1 MTGRRRYLRQWFWA
15 ALGVLLVAVLSGC
28 TVIGGSP
35 QSANNPQADNSRL
48 IWNLF
53 VPIFWLSVVV
63 FVIVEG
69 ILLVAVV
76 RFRRRPGQAD
86 PTPSHGNT
94 KLEIAWTLL
103 PALILAVISVP
114 TLSGIATLAKNPGPS
129 AMTVRVIGQQWWWA
143 FEYPST
149 GVVTADELH
158 VPVGQTVRLEL
169 TSRDV
174 IHSFWVPE
182 LAGKQ
187 DAVPGRTYFINFK
200 ADKTGVYDGQ
210 CAEFCGAQHAHM
222 KFKVFVDTPAQFQ
235 AWMQAQE
242 KLPATPPA
250 GTAAASG
257 EQLFMS
263 SACIG
268 CHTIDGTKA
277 QGTVGPNL
285 THFGSRTMIAGG
297 ILSNTP
303 SNLKEW
309 IHDAP
314 AVKPGQPAAQGA
326 SPGHN
331 QIVMPAF
338 TNFTPQQ
345 LDDLAAYLES
355 LK

>member
-1 MTGRRRYLRQWFWA
+1 MTGRGRYLRRWTWA
-15 ALGVLLVAVLSGC
+15 ALGLPLALFLGGCSILSNG
-28 TVIGGSP
+28 P
-35 QSANNPQADNSRL
+35 QAANQPHADNSLL

-69 ILLVAVV
+69 ILLVAVI
-76 RFRRRPGQAD
+76 RFRRRPGQPMPRAI
-86 PTPSHGNT
+86 HGNT
-94 KLEIAWTLL
+94 KLEIAWTLM
-103 PALILAVISVP
+103 PALILAVIAVP
-114 TLSGIATLAKNPGPS
+114 TISGIATLAKNPGPS

-143 FEYPST
+143 FEYPNT
-149 GVVTADELH
+149 GVVTADEVH
-158 VPVGQTVRLEL
+158 IPVGQTIHFEL

-174 IHSFWVPE
+174 IHSFWVPQ

-187 DAVPGRTYFINFK
+187 DAVPGRTNFINLK
-200 ADKTGVYDGQ
+200 ADKPGEYFGQ

-222 KFKVFVDTPAQFQ
+222 QFRVFVDTPAQFQ
-235 AWMQAQE
+235 TWMLAQE
-242 KLPATPPA
+242 KLPTMPAA
-250 GTAAASG
+250 GTAAAAG

-263 SACIG
+263 GACIG
-268 CHTIDGTKA
+268 CHTINGTKA
-277 QGTVGPNL
+277 QGTIAPNL
-285 THFGSRTMIAGG
+285 THFGSRTLIAGG

-303 SNLKEW
+303 QNLEAW

-314 AVKPGQPAAQGA
+314 AVKPGQPSAQGA

-338 TNFTPQQ
+338 PNYTPQQ
-345 LDDLAAYLES
+345 LSDLAAFLES

>member
-1 MTGRRRYLRQWFWA
+1 MTGRRRYLRRWIWA
-15 ALGVLLVAVLSGC
+15 ALGVLPVAFLSGC
-28 TVIGGSP
+28 SFLGAGP
-35 QSANNPQADNSRL
+35 QSADQPHADNARL

-76 RFRRRPGQAD
+76 RFRRRPGQ
-86 PTPSHGNT
+86 PMPQPIHGNT

-103 PALILAVISVP
+103 PALILAVIAVP
-114 TLSGIATLAKNPGPS
+114 TISGIATLAQNPGPS
-129 AMTVRVIGQQWWWA
+129 AMTIRVIGQQWWWA
-143 FEYPST
+143 FEYPDT
-149 GVVTADELH
+149 GVVVADELH
-158 VPVGQTVRLEL
+158 VPEGQTVRLEL

-174 IHSFWVPE
+174 IHSFWVPQ

-187 DAVPGRTYFINFK
+187 DAVPGRTNFINFK
-200 ADKTGVYDGQ
+200 ADTPGEYDGQ

-222 KFKVFVDTPAQFQ
+222 LFRVFVDTPAQFQ
-235 AWMQAQE
+235 AWVQSQE
-242 KLPATPPA
+242 KFPATPA
-250 GTAAASG
+250 SGTAAAAG

-263 SACIG
+263 GACIG
-268 CHTIDGTKA
+268 CHTINGTKA
-277 QGTVGPNL
+277 QGTIGPNL
-285 THFGSRTMIAGG
+285 THFGSRTLIAGG
-297 ILSNTP
+297 VLSNTP
-303 SNLKEW
+303 QNLEAW

-314 AVKPGQPAAQGA
+314 GIKPGQASAQGA

-338 TNFTPQQ
+338 PNYTPDQ
-345 LDDLAAYLES
+345 LSQLAAYLES